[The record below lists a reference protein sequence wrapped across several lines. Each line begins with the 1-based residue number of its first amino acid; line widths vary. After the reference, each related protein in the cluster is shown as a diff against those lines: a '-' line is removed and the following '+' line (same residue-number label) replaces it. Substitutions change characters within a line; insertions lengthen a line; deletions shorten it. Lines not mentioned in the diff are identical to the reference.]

1 MDEAFFL
8 QSISLRSKSFV
19 GKTLMLL
26 ILLLFPSLFVYSDS
40 VGKALDSNIQY
51 MEQLNNQANLNVN
64 LLFSLL
70 DRVNFIHYSDGELR
84 RILLADASEKSSIER
99 FEDDTYLRNALN
111 HAFRND
117 SFVVR
122 GRHCQPVWRRLL
134 QRCGGYGGVWRVCRG
149 HLGGHLLGRGP
160 L

>member
-1 MDEAFFL
+1 ML
-8 QSISLRSKSFV
+8 
-19 GKTLMLL
+19 GNLMLL

-64 LLFSLL
+64 LLFSPL

-122 GRHCQPVWRRLL
+122 GGIVNQYGDAIAALWRIRRSMASMWRVSWRRSPGK
-134 QRCGGYGGVWRVCRG
+134 RTPMRPISPASMRK
-149 HLGGHLLGRGP
+149 
-160 L
+160 